1 MIKSFFVWLL
11 KFITVLAVL
20 VIFGILAERMVK
32 QREEERLAKYGRVGV
47 VRVSGVILD
56 SLDYIRRIRELLRD
70 DKIDAILLRIDSPG
84 GAVGPSQELFN
95 FIRSIEKKPVVAS
108 LGTVAASGGLYVAIG
123 AKKIYAQPGTITGSI
138 GVIMQIPDISQLAEK
153 VGVHMNV
160 VKSGDLKDVGNIF
173 RPMTEEERQFLDDS
187 IRKVHSQ
194 FVRDIAVSRGL
205 PEWKVREFADGRF
218 LTGEEAFQLGIIDG
232 FGDILQAASH
242 ALELAGIT
250 DKEAVLILPRDYSE
264 ILKELLKSTLGSIF
278 ESLLNR
284 AMVMYPS

>member
-250 DKEAVLILPRDYSE
+250 DKEPVLILPRDYSE

>member
-138 GVIMQIPDISQLAEK
+138 GVIMQIPDISQLAER

-242 ALELAGIT
+242 GLELAGIT
-250 DKEAVLILPRDYSE
+250 DKEPVLILPRDYSE

>member
-47 VRVSGVILD
+47 VRVSGVIID

-70 DKIDAILLRIDSPG
+70 DKIDAILIRIDSPG

-138 GVIMQIPDISQLAEK
+138 GVIMQIPDISQLVER
-153 VGVHMNV
+153 VGIHMNV

-187 IRKVHSQ
+187 IRKIHSQ

-250 DKEAVLILPRDYSE
+250 DKEPVLILPRDYSE
-264 ILKELLKSTLGSIF
+264 ILKELLKSTLGTSF